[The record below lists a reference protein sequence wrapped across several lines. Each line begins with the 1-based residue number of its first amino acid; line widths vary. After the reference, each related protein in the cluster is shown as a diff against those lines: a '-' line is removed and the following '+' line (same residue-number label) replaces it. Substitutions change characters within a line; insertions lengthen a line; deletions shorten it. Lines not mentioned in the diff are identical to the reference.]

1 MPATY
6 KHITTELTL
15 HNEQFAINVSL
26 FIVCFIVHDEK
37 SGFNCN
43 SIQT

>member
-15 HNEQFAINVSL
+15 HNEQFAIKFSL
-26 FIVCFIVHDEK
+26 LMMKKVALIVTQYKHRL
-37 SGFNCN
+37 
-43 SIQT
+43 T